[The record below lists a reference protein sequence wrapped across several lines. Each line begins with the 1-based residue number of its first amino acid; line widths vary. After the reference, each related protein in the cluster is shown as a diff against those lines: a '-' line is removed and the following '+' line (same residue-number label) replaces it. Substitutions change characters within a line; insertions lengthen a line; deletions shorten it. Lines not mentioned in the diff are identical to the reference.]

1 MPFILTYIRTHFI
14 DVIKHAAI
22 VILVICS
29 MTDANAQQE
38 LQKKYKD
45 SIRKLKS
52 QKDFSTRDTLY
63 IDLLNELGS
72 QLRYYNT
79 DSLLL
84 LSKEALQLSIDS
96 GYKEGECRSRLRL
109 GDYFSDK
116 GDSDKAIYNYKVGH
130 EIAKELGNKDLSL
143 RIINNLAGE
152 NAYKG
157 DYAHALT
164 GYLEAI
170 EIAEEID
177 DKKMLSIMNEN
188 IANLYA
194 SQKDYEQSLDF
205 YKKVKKINGELG
217 NEIIIAETLSNL
229 ASVYAD
235 MGKLDYA
242 MFNINSSVGIFE
254 KHKIIDWLAFTYE
267 IKGKIYLKE
276 NKYKWA
282 LYWYNQSELLH
293 RSLDDDRGKIDL
305 YNGMAEA
312 YLGQGKDSISEKIAL
327 QAYAISDRIQ
337 FMEGTQKCAYTL
349 YRINKNK
356 KNYSEALNFHELYQ
370 KLSDTLSRNENKK
383 SLTMLK
389 TKTEYDKQKQT
400 LIAENEK
407 ALAQQQRYIIAA
419 LAILVVFIII
429 IILVYRA
436 EKIQKRL
443 NKELEAKKEILE
455 KRESE
460 LQDSNETKTKLFSI
474 IGHDLRGPV
483 GALQELLRLYSDGDI
498 ETDEF
503 LEFVPKLREDVDH
516 ISFTLNNLLS
526 WGHTQMNGAV
536 TKPSLMALESLVSE
550 NIKLLSEIAKKK
562 SIKIVSELV
571 ENTLTWSDSNQ
582 IDIVVRN
589 LISNALKFTPQNGMI
604 TISARERDNL
614 WEVSIKDT
622 GVGMDKITVKN
633 LFEKNSNITTYG
645 TANEKGTGL
654 GLALCKEMVEKN
666 GGSIWVESA
675 LRKGSCFFFTLPKR
689 EKSYSQAV

>member
-1 MPFILTYIRTHFI
+1 MPLILTYIRKLCNVCMAYV
-14 DVIKHAAI
+14 VIAI
-22 VILVICS
+22 LILCGIQN
-29 MTDANAQQE
+29 TYGQQNK
-38 LQKKYKD
+38 QKQLKD
-45 SIRKLKS
+45 SIRVLRAKKN
-52 QKDFSTRDTLY
+52 FSSKDTLY
-63 IDLLNELGS
+63 IDLLNKLGS
-72 QLRYYNT
+72 ELRYYNT

-84 LSKEALQLSIDS
+84 LSKEALQLSIES
-96 GYKEGECRSRLRL
+96 GYRAGECRSRLRM
-109 GDYFSDK
+109 GDYYSDK
-116 GDSDKAIYNYKVGH
+116 GDSDKAISFYSVGH
-130 EIAKELGNKDLSL
+130 EIAEELGNKDLSL

-157 DYAHALT
+157 DYASALT
-164 GYLEAI
+164 GYLHAI
-170 EIAEEID
+170 EIAEEIGN
-177 DKKMLSIMNEN
+177 KTMLSIMNEN

-194 SQKDYEQSLDF
+194 SQKDYAQSLDF

-217 NEIIIAETLSNL
+217 DEVIMAETLGNL
-229 ASVYAD
+229 SSVYAD

-242 MFNINSSVGIFE
+242 MFNINKSIAIFE
-254 KHKIIDWLAFTYE
+254 KHKILDWLAFTYE
-267 IKGKIYLKE
+267 IKGKVYLKE

-282 LYWYNQSELLH
+282 LFWYNQSEMLH
-293 RSLDDDRGKIDL
+293 KDLDDDRGKIDL

-312 YLGQGKDSISEKIAL
+312 FLGQGKDSISENFAKK
-327 QAYAISDRIQ
+327 AYEISDRIQ
-337 FMEGTQKCAYTL
+337 FLEGTQKCAYTL

-356 KNYSEALNFHELYQ
+356 KSYVNALKFHELYQ

-389 TKTEYDKQKQT
+389 TKTEYDNQKHL
-400 LIAENEK
+400 LIEENEK
-407 ALAQQQRYIIAA
+407 ALAEQQRYVNAA
-419 LAILVVFIII
+419 LVILMIFMIVTYVVH
-429 IILVYRA
+429 RGQ
-436 EKIQKRL
+436 KIQKHL
-443 NKELEAKKEILE
+443 NSELKAKQVILE
-455 KRESE
+455 KREVE
-460 LQDSNETKTKLFSI
+460 LENSNETKTKLFSI

-483 GALQELLRLYSDGDI
+483 GALQELLRLYSDGDVDT
-498 ETDEF
+498 EEF

-550 NIKLLSEIAKKK
+550 NINLLSEIAKKK
-562 SIKIVSELV
+562 SIKIVSELT

-604 TISARERDNL
+604 TISARERDDL

-645 TANEKGTGL
+645 TNNEKGTGL
-654 GLALCKEMVEKN
+654 GLSLCKEMVEKN

>member
-1 MPFILTYIRTHFI
+1 MPFILTYIRTHCT
-14 DVIKHAAI
+14 DVIKHAAFI
-22 VILVICS
+22 ILIICS
-29 MTDANAQQE
+29 ITDTNAQQE
-38 LQKKYKD
+38 IQKKYKD
-45 SIRKLKS
+45 SIRELRS
-52 QKDFSTRDTLY
+52 QKDFTPKDSIY
-63 IDLLNELGS
+63 IDLLSNLGYH
-72 QLRYYNT
+72 LRYYNT

-84 LSKEALQLSIDS
+84 LSNETLQLSIDS
-96 GYKEGECRSRLRL
+96 GYKEGESKSRLRL
-109 GDYFSDK
+109 GDYYSDK
-116 GDSDKAIYNYKVGH
+116 GDSDNAIFNYTAGLD
-130 EIAKELGNKDLSL
+130 IAEELGNKDLSL
-143 RIINNLAGE
+143 RIMNNLASE

-164 GYLEAI
+164 GYLKAI
-170 EIAEEID
+170 EIAEEIGN
-177 DKKMLSIMNEN
+177 KKMLSIMNEN

-217 NEIIIAETLSNL
+217 NEVIIAETLSNL
-229 ASVYAD
+229 ASTYAD

-242 MFNINSSVGIFE
+242 MFNINKSLAIFE

-276 NKYKWA
+276 NKFKWA
-282 LYWYNQSELLH
+282 LYWYNQSEMLH
-293 RSLDDDRGKIDL
+293 RVLDDDRGKIDL
-305 YNGMAEA
+305 FNGMAEA
-312 YLGQGKDSISEKIAL
+312 YLGQGKDSISEKFAH
-327 QAYAISDRIQ
+327 QAYEISDRIQ

-356 KNYSEALNFHELYQ
+356 NNYSQALGFHELYQ
-370 KLSDTLSRNENKK
+370 TLSDTLSRNENNK
-383 SLTMLK
+383 SLTMLN
-389 TKTEYDKQKQT
+389 TKMEYDQQK
-400 LIAENEK
+400 LILIEENDK
-407 ALAQQQRYIIAA
+407 ALAKQERYIKAA
-419 LAILVVFIII
+419 LAILLVFIVI

-443 NKELEAKKEILE
+443 NKELKVKKEILE

-503 LEFVPKLREDVDH
+503 LEFVPKLKEDVNH

-562 SIKIVSELV
+562 SIKIVSELT

-582 IDIVVRN
+582 IDIVIRN

-604 TISARERDNL
+604 TISARERENL
-614 WEVSIKDT
+614 WEVSIRDT

-645 TANEKGTGL
+645 TDNEKGTGL
-654 GLALCKEMVEKN
+654 GLSLCKEMVEKN
-666 GGSIWVESA
+666 GGNIWVESA
-675 LRKGSCFFFTLPKR
+675 LRKGSSFFFTLPKR
-689 EKSYSQAV
+689 EKSYSKAV

>member
-1 MPFILTYIRTHFI
+1 MPFILTYIRKHFI

-22 VILVICS
+22 VILIICS
-29 MTDANAQQE
+29 ITDAYAQQE

-45 SIRKLKS
+45 SIRELRAH
-52 QKDFSTRDTLY
+52 KDFSKKDTLY

-116 GDSDKAIYNYKVGH
+116 GDSDKAIYNYEVAH
-130 EIAKELGNKDLSL
+130 EIAKEHGNKDLSL

-157 DYAHALT
+157 NYAHALT

-177 DKKMLSIMNEN
+177 DKEMLSIMNEN

-293 RSLDDDRGKIDL
+293 RDLDDNRGKIDL

-356 KNYSEALNFHELYQ
+356 KNYSEALSFHELYQ

-400 LIAENEK
+400 LIEENEK

-483 GALQELLRLYSDGDI
+483 GALQELLRLYADGDI

-526 WGHTQMNGAV
+526 WGHTQMNGSV
-536 TKPSLMALESLVSE
+536 TKPSIMALESLVSE

-666 GGSIWVESA
+666 GGNIWVESA

>member
-1 MPFILTYIRTHFI
+1 MPFILTYIRTHCI
-14 DVIKHAAI
+14 DVIKYAAI

-29 MTDANAQQE
+29 ITDANAQQE

-45 SIRKLKS
+45 SIRQLRS
-52 QKDFSTRDTLY
+52 HKDFSTKDTLY

-72 QLRYYNT
+72 QLRYYDT

-116 GDSDKAIYNYKVGH
+116 GDSDKAIYNYEVGH

-293 RSLDDDRGKIDL
+293 SDLDDDRGKIDL

-400 LIAENEK
+400 LIEENEK

-443 NKELEAKKEILE
+443 NKELEVKKEILE

-483 GALQELLRLYSDGDI
+483 GALQELLRLYADGDI

>member
-1 MPFILTYIRTHFI
+1 MPLILTYIRTHYKDI
-14 DVIKHAAI
+14 IKRAAI

-29 MTDANAQQE
+29 ISNANAQQE
-38 LQKKYKD
+38 LQKKYID
-45 SIRKLKS
+45 SIRELRS
-52 QKDFSTRDTLY
+52 RKDFSPKDTVY
-63 IDLLNELGS
+63 IDLLSDLGH

-79 DSLLL
+79 DSLFI
-84 LSKEALQLSIDS
+84 LSNEVLQLSVDS
-96 GYKEGECRSRLRL
+96 GYKEGESKARLRL
-109 GDYFSDK
+109 GDYYSDK
-116 GDSDKAIYNYKVGH
+116 GDADNAIFNYTASLD
-130 EIAKELGNKDLSL
+130 IAKELGNKNLSL
-143 RIINNLAGE
+143 RIMNNLASE

-157 DYAHALT
+157 DYALALT
-164 GYLEAI
+164 GYLNAI
-170 EIAEEID
+170 EIADEIGN
-177 DKKMLSIMNEN
+177 KKMLSIMNEN

-194 SQKDYEQSLDF
+194 SQKDFEQSLDF

-217 NEIIIAETLSNL
+217 DEVIMAETLGNL
-229 ASVYAD
+229 ASTYAD
-235 MGKLDYA
+235 MGNLDYA
-242 MFNINSSVGIFE
+242 MFNINKSLAIFE

-293 RSLDDDRGKIDL
+293 KDLDADRDKIDL
-305 YNGMAEA
+305 FNGMAEA
-312 YLGQGKDSISEKIAL
+312 YLGQGKDSISENIAL
-327 QAYAISDRIQ
+327 RAYEISDRIQ

-356 KNYSEALNFHELYQ
+356 KNFDQALKYHELYQ
-370 KLSDTLSRNENKK
+370 TLSDTLSRNENKK

-389 TKTEYDKQKQT
+389 TQTEYDLQKQL
-400 LIAENEK
+400 LIEENDK
-407 ALAQQQRYIIAA
+407 ALAKQQRYIIAA
-419 LAILVVFIII
+419 FSILVVFMIII
-429 IILVYRA
+429 VLVYRA
-436 EKIQKRL
+436 ENIQKRL
-443 NKELEAKKEILE
+443 NRELEAKKEILE

-460 LQDSNETKTKLFSI
+460 LQASNETKTKLFSI

-604 TISARERDNL
+604 TIAARERDNL
-614 WEVSIKDT
+614 WEVAIRDT

-645 TANEKGTGL
+645 TDNEKGTGL
-654 GLALCKEMVEKN
+654 GLSLCKEMVEKN

-689 EKSYSQAV
+689 EKSYSKAV

>member
-1 MPFILTYIRTHFI
+1 MPYNLTFNRPHCP
-14 DVIKHAAI
+14 DVIKRAAI
-22 VILVICS
+22 AMLIICS
-29 MTDANAQQE
+29 IANVAAQQE
-38 LQKKYKD
+38 IHQKYKD
-45 SIRKLKS
+45 SIRELRS
-52 QKDFSTRDTLY
+52 RKDFSPKDTVY
-63 IDLLNELGS
+63 IDLLSNLGY
-72 QLRYYNT
+72 QLRYYNS
-79 DSLLL
+79 DSLFL
-84 LSKEALQLSIDS
+84 LSNEALKLSKDS
-96 GYKEGECRSRLRL
+96 GYKEGESRARLRL
-109 GDYFSDK
+109 GDYYSDQ
-116 GDSDKAIYNYKVGH
+116 GDADNAIFNYTASLD
-130 EIAKELGNKDLSL
+130 IATELGNKNLSL
-143 RIINNLAGE
+143 RIMNNLASE

-164 GYLEAI
+164 GYLKAI
-170 EIAEEID
+170 EIAED
-177 DKKMLSIMNEN
+177 VGSKYMLSIMNEN

-194 SQKDYEQSLDF
+194 SQKDFDQSLDF

-217 NEIIIAETLSNL
+217 DEVIIAETLGNL
-229 ASVYAD
+229 ASTYAD

-242 MFNINSSVGIFE
+242 MFNINKSLAIFE
-254 KHKIIDWLAFTYE
+254 KHKILDWLAFTYE

-276 NKYKWA
+276 KKYKWA

-293 RSLDDDRGKIDL
+293 KELDDDRGKIDL
-305 YNGMAEA
+305 FNGMAEA
-312 YLGQGKDSISEKIAL
+312 YLGQGKDSISENFAL
-327 QAYAISDRIQ
+327 QAYEISDRIG

-349 YRINKNK
+349 YSINKNK
-356 KNYSEALNFHELYQ
+356 KNYAKALNFHELYQ

-389 TKTEYDKQKQT
+389 TQTEYNQQKQL
-400 LIAENEK
+400 LIEENDK
-407 ALAQQQRYIIAA
+407 ALAKQQRYITAA
-419 LAILVVFIII
+419 MAILIVFMIIT
-429 IILVYRA
+429 ILVYRA
-436 EKIQKRL
+436 EKIQKLL
-443 NKELEAKKEILE
+443 NKELELKKEALE
-455 KRESE
+455 KRETE
-460 LQDSNETKTKLFSI
+460 LEASNETKTKLFSI

-483 GALQELLRLYSDGDI
+483 GALQELLRLYSDGDM

-503 LEFVPKLREDVDH
+503 IEFVPKLREDVDH

-526 WGHTQMNGAV
+526 WGHTQMNGAI

-562 SIKIVSELV
+562 SIKIVSELA

-604 TISARERDNL
+604 TISARECDKL
-614 WEVSIKDT
+614 WEVSIRDT

-645 TANEKGTGL
+645 TNNEKGTGL
-654 GLALCKEMVEKN
+654 GLSLCKEMVEKN
-666 GGSIWVESA
+666 GGSIWVEST

>member
-1 MPFILTYIRTHFI
+1 MPLILTYIRTHCT
-14 DVIKHAAI
+14 DVFRYAAI
-22 VILVICS
+22 IILIICS
-29 MTDANAQQE
+29 IANTNAQQKI
-38 LQKKYKD
+38 QKKYED
-45 SIRKLKS
+45 SIREIRS
-52 QKDFSTRDTLY
+52 QKNFSPKDTLY
-63 IDLLNELGS
+63 IDLLSNLGY
-72 QLRYYNT
+72 QLRYYNA

-84 LSKEALQLSIDS
+84 LSNETLQLSIDS
-96 GYKEGECRSRLRL
+96 GYKEGESRSRLRL
-109 GDYFSDK
+109 GDYYSDK
-116 GDSDKAIYNYKVGH
+116 GDSETAISNYTAGLD
-130 EIAKELGNKDLSL
+130 IAKELGNKDLSL
-143 RIINNLAGE
+143 RIMNNLAGE

-170 EIAEEID
+170 EIAEEIGNI
-177 DKKMLSIMNEN
+177 KMLSIMNEN

-194 SQKDYEQSLDF
+194 SQKDYQQSLDF
-205 YKKVKKINGELG
+205 YKKVKKLNGQIG
-217 NEIIIAETLSNL
+217 DEIIIAETLSNL
-229 ASVYAD
+229 ASTYAD

-242 MFNINSSVGIFE
+242 MFNINKSVTIFE
-254 KHKIIDWLAFTYE
+254 KHKIIDWLAYTYE

-282 LYWYNQSELLH
+282 LYWYNQSEMLH
-293 RSLDDDRGKIDL
+293 RGLDDDRGKIDL
-305 YNGMAEA
+305 FNGMAEA
-312 YLGQGKDSISEKIAL
+312 YLGQGKDILSEDFAH
-327 QAYAISDRIQ
+327 QAYEISDRIQ
-337 FMEGTQKCAYTL
+337 FMEGNQKCAYTL

-356 KNYSEALNFHELYQ
+356 KNFSRALSFHELYQ
-370 KLSDTLSRNENKK
+370 KLSDSLSRNENKK

-389 TKTEYDKQKQT
+389 TKTEYDQQKQM
-400 LIAENEK
+400 LIEENEK

-419 LAILVVFIII
+419 LAILVVSIII
-429 IILVYRA
+429 TLLVYRA
-436 EKIQKRL
+436 EVIQKRL

-460 LQDSNETKTKLFSI
+460 LQESNETKTKLFSI

-483 GALQELLRLYSDGDI
+483 GALQELLRLYSDGDM
-498 ETDEF
+498 EADEF

-516 ISFTLNNLLS
+516 VSFTLNNLLS

-562 SIKIVSELV
+562 SIKIVSELT

-633 LFEKNSNITTYG
+633 LFVKNSNITTYG
-645 TANEKGTGL
+645 TDNEKGTGL
-654 GLALCKEMVEKN
+654 GLSLCKEMVEKN

-689 EKSYSQAV
+689 EKSYSKAV

>member
-419 LAILVVFIII
+419 LAILVVFIVI

>member
-1 MPFILTYIRTHFI
+1 MPLILTFIRTHCA
-14 DVIKHAAI
+14 DVIRHAFA
-22 VILVICS
+22 VILMICS
-29 MTDANAQQE
+29 IVNVAAQQE
-38 LQKKYKD
+38 IHKKYKD
-45 SIRKLKS
+45 SIRELRS
-52 QKDFSTRDTLY
+52 QKDFSPKDTVY
-63 IDLLNELGS
+63 IDLLSSLGY
-72 QLRYYNT
+72 QLRYYNS
-79 DSLLL
+79 DSLFL

-96 GYKEGECRSRLRL
+96 GYEEGESRARLRL
-109 GDYFSDK
+109 GDYYSDK
-116 GDSDKAIYNYKVGH
+116 GDADNAIFNYTASLD
-130 EIAKELGNKDLSL
+130 IATELGNKNLSL
-143 RIINNLAGE
+143 RIMNNLASE

-164 GYLEAI
+164 GYLKAI
-170 EIAEEID
+170 EIAEEVGN
-177 DKKMLSIMNEN
+177 KKMLSIMNEN

-194 SQKDYEQSLDF
+194 SQKDFEQSLDF

-217 NEIIIAETLSNL
+217 DEVIIAETLGNL
-229 ASVYAD
+229 ASTYAD

-242 MFNINSSVGIFE
+242 MFNINKSLAIFE
-254 KHKIIDWLAFTYE
+254 KHKILDWLAFTYE

-293 RSLDDDRGKIDL
+293 KELDDHRGKIDL
-305 YNGMAEA
+305 FNGMAEA
-312 YLGQGKDSISEKIAL
+312 YLGQGKDSISENFAL
-327 QAYAISDRIQ
+327 NAYEISDRIQ

-349 YRINKNK
+349 YSINKNK
-356 KNYSEALNFHELYQ
+356 KNYAQALNFHELYQ

-389 TKTEYDKQKQT
+389 TQTEYNQQKKL
-400 LIAENEK
+400 LIEENDK
-407 ALAQQQRYIIAA
+407 ALAKQQRYITAA
-419 LAILVVFIII
+419 MAILVVFMIIT
-429 IILVYRA
+429 ILVYRA

-443 NKELEAKKEILE
+443 NTELELKKEVLE

-460 LQDSNETKTKLFSI
+460 LEASNETKTKLFSI

-503 LEFVPKLREDVDH
+503 LEFVPKLKEDVDH

-562 SIKIVSELV
+562 SIKIVSELA

-582 IDIVVRN
+582 IDIVIRN

-604 TISARERDNL
+604 TISARERDKL
-614 WEVSIKDT
+614 WEVSIRDT

-645 TANEKGTGL
+645 TDNEKGTGL
-654 GLALCKEMVEKN
+654 GLSLCKEMVEKN

-675 LRKGSCFFFTLPKR
+675 LRKGSSFFFTLPKR
-689 EKSYSQAV
+689 EKSYSRAV

>member
-1 MPFILTYIRTHFI
+1 MPLFLTYIRKLCNVCMTY
-14 DVIKHAAI
+14 I
-22 VILVICS
+22 VIAILLLCGNQN
-29 MTDANAQQE
+29 TYGQ
-38 LQKKYKD
+38 QKKQEELKD
-45 SIRKLKS
+45 SIR
-52 QKDFSTRDTLY
+52 DFRANKNFSPKDTLY
-63 IDLLNELGS
+63 IDLLNKLGS
-72 QLRYYNT
+72 ELRYYNT

-84 LSKEALQLSIDS
+84 LSEEALQLSLES
-96 GYKEGECRSRLRL
+96 GYREGECRSRLRL
-109 GDYFSDK
+109 GDYYSDK
-116 GDSDKAIYNYKVGH
+116 GDSDKAISYYAAGH
-130 EIAKELGNKDLSL
+130 EIAEELGNKDLSL

-157 DYAHALT
+157 DYASALT
-164 GYLEAI
+164 GYLQGI
-170 EIAEEID
+170 EIAEEIGNQS
-177 DKKMLSIMNEN
+177 MLSIMNEN

-194 SQKDYEQSLDF
+194 SQKDYTQSLDF

-217 NEIIIAETLSNL
+217 DEVIMAETLSNL

-242 MFNINSSVGIFE
+242 MFNINKSIAIFE
-254 KHKIIDWLAFTYE
+254 KHKILDWLAFTYE
-267 IKGKIYLKE
+267 IKGKVYLKE

-282 LYWYNQSELLH
+282 LYWYNQSEMLH
-293 RSLDDDRGKIDL
+293 KNLDDDRGKIDL
-305 YNGMAEA
+305 FNGMAEA
-312 YLGQGKDSISEKIAL
+312 FLGQGKDSISENFAQ
-327 QAYAISDRIQ
+327 QAYEISDRIQ
-337 FMEGTQKCAYTL
+337 FLEGTQKCAFTL

-356 KNYSEALNFHELYQ
+356 KSYVNALKFHELYQ
-370 KLSDTLSRNENKK
+370 QLSDTLSRNENKK

-389 TKTEYDKQKQT
+389 TKTEYDNQKQM
-400 LIAENEK
+400 LIEENEK
-407 ALAQQQRYIIAA
+407 ALAEQQRYVNAA
-419 LAILVVFIII
+419 LVILMIFMVVTY
-429 IILVYRA
+429 VVHRGQ
-436 EKIQKRL
+436 KIQKHL
-443 NKELEAKKEILE
+443 NSELQAKQVILE
-455 KRESE
+455 KREIE
-460 LQDSNETKTKLFSI
+460 LENSNETKTKLFSI

-498 ETDEF
+498 DTEEF
-503 LEFVPKLREDVDH
+503 LEFVPKLKEDVDH

-562 SIKIVSELV
+562 SIKIVSELT

-645 TANEKGTGL
+645 TNNEKGTGL
-654 GLALCKEMVEKN
+654 GLSLCKEMVEKN

>member
-1 MPFILTYIRTHFI
+1 MPLILTCIRTLCTA
-14 DVIKHAAI
+14 VTKYAA
-22 VILVICS
+22 VVMLLLCG
-29 MTDANAQQE
+29 MTGVEAQQKVQE
-38 LQKKYKD
+38 KIKD
-45 SIRKLKS
+45 SIRELRG
-52 QKDFSTRDTLY
+52 QTNFSPKDTLH
-63 IDLLNELGS
+63 IDLLNDLGA

-96 GYKEGECRSRLRL
+96 GYKEGECNSRLRL
-109 GDYFSDK
+109 GDYYSDK
-116 GDSDKAIYNYKVGH
+116 GDTENAICNYTAGL
-130 EIAKELGNKDLSL
+130 EIAKELGNKKLSL

-177 DKKMLSIMNEN
+177 EKKMLSIMNEN

-194 SQKDYEQSLDF
+194 TQKDYNQSLDF
-205 YKKVKKINGELG
+205 FKRVTKINEELG
-217 NEIIIAETLSNL
+217 DEIIVAETLSNM

-242 MFNINSSVGIFE
+242 MFNINKSIAIFE
-254 KHKIIDWLAFTYE
+254 KHKILDWLAFSYE
-267 IKGKIYLKE
+267 IKGKVYLKE
-276 NKYKWA
+276 NKYEWA
-282 LYWYNQSELLH
+282 LFWYNQGELLH
-293 RSLDDDRGKIDL
+293 KELDDPRSKIDL
-305 YNGMAEA
+305 FNGMAEA
-312 YLGQGKDSISEKIAL
+312 YLGQNKDSISEIFAER
-327 QAYAISDRIQ
+327 AYEISDRIQ
-337 FMEGTQKCAYTL
+337 FLEGTQKCAYTL
-349 YRINKNK
+349 YRVNKNK
-356 KNYSEALNFHELYQ
+356 KNYVKALGYHELYQ

-389 TKTEYDKQKQT
+389 TKIEYDKQKQM
-400 LIAENEK
+400 LIEENEK
-407 ALAQQQRYIIAA
+407 ALAEQQKYIMVA
-419 LAILVVFIII
+419 LLILVVFMVITF
-429 IILVYRA
+429 LVHRGQ
-436 EKIQKRL
+436 KIQKRL
-443 NKELEAKKEILE
+443 NKELEFKKEILE
-455 KRESE
+455 KRETE

-483 GALQELLRLYSDGDI
+483 GALQELLRLYSDGDV
-498 ETDEF
+498 EGEEF

-536 TKPSLMALESLVSE
+536 TKPSIMALETLVSD

-562 SIKIVSELV
+562 SIKIVSELT

-582 IDIVVRN
+582 IDIVIRN

-604 TISARERDNL
+604 TISACERDNL

-622 GVGMDKITVKN
+622 GVGMDKITVRN

-645 TANEKGTGL
+645 TNNEKGTGL
-654 GLALCKEMVEKN
+654 GLSLCKEMVEKN
-666 GGSIWVESA
+666 GGTIWVDSA
-675 LRKGSCFFFTLPKR
+675 LRKGSCFSFTLPKG
-689 EKSYSQAV
+689 EKSYSKAV

>member
-293 RSLDDDRGKIDL
+293 RSLDDYRGKIDL

-400 LIAENEK
+400 LIEENEK

-419 LAILVVFIII
+419 LAILV
-429 IILVYRA
+429 
-436 EKIQKRL
+436 
-443 NKELEAKKEILE
+443 
-455 KRESE
+455 
-460 LQDSNETKTKLFSI
+460 
-474 IGHDLRGPV
+474 
-483 GALQELLRLYSDGDI
+483 
-498 ETDEF
+498 
-503 LEFVPKLREDVDH
+503 
-516 ISFTLNNLLS
+516 
-526 WGHTQMNGAV
+526 
-536 TKPSLMALESLVSE
+536 
-550 NIKLLSEIAKKK
+550 
-562 SIKIVSELV
+562 
-571 ENTLTWSDSNQ
+571 
-582 IDIVVRN
+582 
-589 LISNALKFTPQNGMI
+589 
-604 TISARERDNL
+604 
-614 WEVSIKDT
+614 
-622 GVGMDKITVKN
+622 
-633 LFEKNSNITTYG
+633 
-645 TANEKGTGL
+645 
-654 GLALCKEMVEKN
+654 
-666 GGSIWVESA
+666 
-675 LRKGSCFFFTLPKR
+675 
-689 EKSYSQAV
+689 

>member
-1 MPFILTYIRTHFI
+1 MPYNLTFNRPHCP
-14 DVIKHAAI
+14 DVIKRAAI
-22 VILVICS
+22 AMLIICS
-29 MTDANAQQE
+29 IANVAAQQE
-38 LQKKYKD
+38 IHQKYKD
-45 SIRKLKS
+45 SIRELRS
-52 QKDFSTRDTLY
+52 RKDFSPKDTVY
-63 IDLLNELGS
+63 IDLLSNLGY
-72 QLRYYNT
+72 QLRYYNS
-79 DSLLL
+79 DSLFL
-84 LSKEALQLSIDS
+84 LSNEALKLSKDS
-96 GYKEGECRSRLRL
+96 GYKEGESRARLRL
-109 GDYFSDK
+109 GDYYSDQ
-116 GDSDKAIYNYKVGH
+116 GDADNAIFNYTASLD
-130 EIAKELGNKDLSL
+130 IATELGNKNLSL
-143 RIINNLAGE
+143 RIMNNLASE

-164 GYLEAI
+164 GYLKAI
-170 EIAEEID
+170 EIAED
-177 DKKMLSIMNEN
+177 VGSKYMLSIMNEN

-194 SQKDYEQSLDF
+194 SQKDFDQSLDF

-217 NEIIIAETLSNL
+217 DEVIMAETLGNL
-229 ASVYAD
+229 ASTYAD

-242 MFNINSSVGIFE
+242 MFNINKSLAIFE
-254 KHKIIDWLAFTYE
+254 KHKILDWLAFTYE

-276 NKYKWA
+276 KKYKWA

-293 RSLDDDRGKIDL
+293 KELDDDRGKIDL
-305 YNGMAEA
+305 FNGMAEA
-312 YLGQGKDSISEKIAL
+312 YLGQGKDSISENFAL
-327 QAYAISDRIQ
+327 QAYEISDRIG

-349 YRINKNK
+349 YSINKNK
-356 KNYSEALNFHELYQ
+356 KNYAKALNFHELYQ

-389 TKTEYDKQKQT
+389 TQTEYNQQKQL
-400 LIAENEK
+400 LIEENDK
-407 ALAQQQRYIIAA
+407 ALAKQQRYITAA
-419 LAILVVFIII
+419 MAILIVFMIITM
-429 IILVYRA
+429 LVYRA
-436 EKIQKRL
+436 EKIQKLL
-443 NKELEAKKEILE
+443 NKELELKKEALE
-455 KRESE
+455 KRETE
-460 LQDSNETKTKLFSI
+460 LEASNETKTKLFSI

-483 GALQELLRLYSDGDI
+483 GALQELLRLYSDGDM

-503 LEFVPKLREDVDH
+503 IEFVPKLREDVDH

-526 WGHTQMNGAV
+526 WGHTQMNGAI

-562 SIKIVSELV
+562 SIKIVSELA

-604 TISARERDNL
+604 TISARECDKL
-614 WEVSIKDT
+614 WEVSIRDT

-645 TANEKGTGL
+645 TNNEKGTGL
-654 GLALCKEMVEKN
+654 GLSLCKEMVEKN
-666 GGSIWVESA
+666 GGSIWVEST

>member
-1 MPFILTYIRTHFI
+1 MPLILTYIRTHCT

-22 VILVICS
+22 ALLFICS
-29 MTDANAQQE
+29 ITNANAQQE
-38 LQKKYKD
+38 IQKKYKD
-45 SIRKLKS
+45 SIRELRS
-52 QKDFSTRDTLY
+52 QKNFSPKDTLY
-63 IDLLNELGS
+63 IDLLSNLGY

-84 LSKEALQLSIDS
+84 LSNETLQLSIDS
-96 GYKEGECRSRLRL
+96 GYKEGESRARLRL
-109 GDYFSDK
+109 GDYYSDK
-116 GDSDKAIYNYKVGH
+116 GDSDNAIFNYTAGLD
-130 EIAKELGNKDLSL
+130 IAKELGNKDLSL
-143 RIINNLAGE
+143 RIMNNLAGE

-164 GYLEAI
+164 GYLKAI
-170 EIAEEID
+170 EIAEEIGNN
-177 DKKMLSIMNEN
+177 KMLSIMNEN

-217 NEIIIAETLSNL
+217 NEVIMAETLSNL
-229 ASVYAD
+229 ASTYAD

-242 MFNINSSVGIFE
+242 MFNINKSLAIFE

-282 LYWYNQSELLH
+282 LYWYNQSEMLH
-293 RSLDDDRGKIDL
+293 KDLDADRDKIDL
-305 YNGMAEA
+305 FNGMAEA
-312 YLGQGKDSISEKIAL
+312 YLGQGRDSLSENFAHR
-327 QAYAISDRIQ
+327 AYEISDRIQ

-356 KNYSEALNFHELYQ
+356 KNYSQALSFHELYQ

-389 TKTEYDKQKQT
+389 TKTQYDKQKQM
-400 LIAENEK
+400 LIEENEK
-407 ALAQQQRYIIAA
+407 ALAKQERYIIAA
-419 LAILVVFIII
+419 LVILVVSIII
-429 IILVYRA
+429 TLLVYRA
-436 EKIQKRL
+436 EVIQKRL
-443 NKELEAKKEILE
+443 NKELEGKKEILE

-460 LQDSNETKTKLFSI
+460 LQESNETKTKLFSI

-516 ISFTLNNLLS
+516 VSFTLNNLLS

-550 NIKLLSEIAKKK
+550 NIKLLSEVAKKK
-562 SIKIVSELV
+562 SIKIVSELT

-604 TISARERDNL
+604 RISARERDNL
-614 WEVSIKDT
+614 WEVAIRDT

-645 TANEKGTGL
+645 TDNEKGTGL
-654 GLALCKEMVEKN
+654 GLSICKEMVEKN

-689 EKSYSQAV
+689 EKSYSKAV

>member
-1 MPFILTYIRTHFI
+1 MPLILTYIRTHCT
-14 DVIKHAAI
+14 DVFRYVAI
-22 VILVICS
+22 IILIICS
-29 MTDANAQQE
+29 IANTNAQQE
-38 LQKKYKD
+38 IQKKYED
-45 SIRKLKS
+45 SIREIRS
-52 QKDFSTRDTLY
+52 QKNFSPKDTLY
-63 IDLLNELGS
+63 IDLLSNLGS
-72 QLRYYNT
+72 QLRYYNA

-84 LSKEALQLSIDS
+84 LSNETLQLSIDS
-96 GYKEGECRSRLRL
+96 GYKEGESRSRLRL
-109 GDYFSDK
+109 GDYYSDK
-116 GDSDKAIYNYKVGH
+116 GDSETAISNYTAGLD
-130 EIAKELGNKDLSL
+130 IAKELGNKDLSL
-143 RIINNLAGE
+143 RIMNNLAGE

-170 EIAEEID
+170 EIAEEIGNI
-177 DKKMLSIMNEN
+177 KMLSIMNEN

-194 SQKDYEQSLDF
+194 SQKDYQQSLDF
-205 YKKVKKINGELG
+205 YKKVKKLNGQIG
-217 NEIIIAETLSNL
+217 DEIIIAETLSNL
-229 ASVYAD
+229 ASTYAD

-242 MFNINSSVGIFE
+242 MFNINKSVTIFE
-254 KHKIIDWLAFTYE
+254 KHKIIDWLAYTYE

-282 LYWYNQSELLH
+282 LYWYNQSEMLH
-293 RSLDDDRGKIDL
+293 RGLDDDRGKIDL
-305 YNGMAEA
+305 FNGMAEA
-312 YLGQGKDSISEKIAL
+312 YLGQGKDILSENFAH
-327 QAYAISDRIQ
+327 QAYEISDRIQ
-337 FMEGTQKCAYTL
+337 FMEGNQKCAYTL

-356 KNYSEALNFHELYQ
+356 KNFSRALSFHELYQ
-370 KLSDTLSRNENKK
+370 KLSDSLSRNENKK

-389 TKTEYDKQKQT
+389 TKTEYDQQKQM
-400 LIAENEK
+400 LIEENEK

-419 LAILVVFIII
+419 LAILVVSIII
-429 IILVYRA
+429 TLLVYRA
-436 EKIQKRL
+436 EVIQKRL

-460 LQDSNETKTKLFSI
+460 LQESNETKTKLFSI

-483 GALQELLRLYSDGDI
+483 GALQELLRLYSDGDM
-498 ETDEF
+498 EADEF

-516 ISFTLNNLLS
+516 VSFTLNNLLS

-562 SIKIVSELV
+562 SIKIVSELT

-633 LFEKNSNITTYG
+633 LFVKNSNITTYG
-645 TANEKGTGL
+645 TDNEKGTGL
-654 GLALCKEMVEKN
+654 GLSLCKEMVEKN

-689 EKSYSQAV
+689 EKSYSKAV

>member
-29 MTDANAQQE
+29 ITDANAQQE

-45 SIRKLKS
+45 SIRKLRS

-419 LAILVVFIII
+419 LAILVVFIVI

>member
-1 MPFILTYIRTHFI
+1 MPLILTYIRTHCT

-22 VILVICS
+22 AILIICS
-29 MTDANAQQE
+29 IANTNAQQE
-38 LQKKYKD
+38 VQKKYKD
-45 SIRKLKS
+45 SIRELRS
-52 QKDFSTRDTLY
+52 QKNFSPKDTLY
-63 IDLLNELGS
+63 IDLLSNLGY

-84 LSKEALQLSIDS
+84 LSNETLQLSIDS
-96 GYKEGECRSRLRL
+96 GYKEGESRARLRL
-109 GDYFSDK
+109 GDYYSDK
-116 GDSDKAIYNYKVGH
+116 GDSDNAIFNYTAGLD
-130 EIAKELGNKDLSL
+130 IAKELGNKDLSL
-143 RIINNLAGE
+143 RIMNNLAGE

-164 GYLEAI
+164 GYLKAI
-170 EIAEEID
+170 EIAEEIGNN
-177 DKKMLSIMNEN
+177 KMLSIMNEN

-217 NEIIIAETLSNL
+217 NEVIMAETLSNL
-229 ASVYAD
+229 ASTYAD

-242 MFNINSSVGIFE
+242 MFNINKSLAIFE

-282 LYWYNQSELLH
+282 LYWYNQSEMLH
-293 RSLDDDRGKIDL
+293 KDLDADRDKIDL
-305 YNGMAEA
+305 FNGMAEA
-312 YLGQGKDSISEKIAL
+312 YLGQGRDSLSENFAHR
-327 QAYAISDRIQ
+327 AYEISDRIQ

-356 KNYSEALNFHELYQ
+356 KNYSQALSFHELYQ

-389 TKTEYDKQKQT
+389 TKTQYDKQKQM
-400 LIAENEK
+400 LIEENEK
-407 ALAQQQRYIIAA
+407 ALAKQERYIIAA
-419 LAILVVFIII
+419 LVILVVSIII
-429 IILVYRA
+429 TLLVYRA
-436 EKIQKRL
+436 EVIQKRL
-443 NKELEAKKEILE
+443 NKELEGKKEILE

-460 LQDSNETKTKLFSI
+460 LQESNETKTKLFSI

-516 ISFTLNNLLS
+516 VSFTLNNLLS

-550 NIKLLSEIAKKK
+550 NIKLLSEVAKKK
-562 SIKIVSELV
+562 SIKIVSELT

-604 TISARERDNL
+604 TISARERGNL

-645 TANEKGTGL
+645 TDNEKGTGL
-654 GLALCKEMVEKN
+654 GLSLCKEMVEKN

-689 EKSYSQAV
+689 EKSYSKAV

>member
-1 MPFILTYIRTHFI
+1 MPLILIYIRTYCT
-14 DVIKHAAI
+14 DVIKHAAM
-22 VILVICS
+22 VILIICS
-29 MTDANAQQE
+29 ITNTNAQQE
-38 LQKKYKD
+38 IQKKYKD
-45 SIRKLKS
+45 SIRELRS
-52 QKDFSTRDTLY
+52 QKNFSPKDTLY
-63 IDLLNELGS
+63 IDLLSNLGY
-72 QLRYYNT
+72 QLRYYNA

-84 LSKEALQLSIDS
+84 LSSETLQLSIDS
-96 GYKEGECRSRLRL
+96 GYKEGESRSRLRL
-109 GDYFSDK
+109 GDYYSDK
-116 GDSDKAIYNYKVGH
+116 GDSEKAIFNYTAGLN
-130 EIAKELGNKDLSL
+130 IAKELGNKDLSL
-143 RIINNLAGE
+143 RIMNNLAGE

-170 EIAEEID
+170 EIAEEIGN
-177 DKKMLSIMNEN
+177 KKMLSIMNEN

-194 SQKDYEQSLDF
+194 SQKDYQQSLDF
-205 YKKVKKINGELG
+205 YKKVKKINGQLG
-217 NEIIIAETLSNL
+217 NEVIMAETLSNL

-242 MFNINSSVGIFE
+242 MFNINKSVTIFE
-254 KHKIIDWLAFTYE
+254 KHKIIDWLAYTYE
-267 IKGKIYLKE
+267 IKGKVYLKE

-282 LYWYNQSELLH
+282 LYWYNQSEMLH
-293 RSLDDDRGKIDL
+293 RDLDDDRGKIDL
-305 YNGMAEA
+305 FNGMGEA
-312 YLGQGKDSISEKIAL
+312 YLGQGKDSLSEYFAH
-327 QAYAISDRIQ
+327 QAYEISDRIQ

-356 KNYSEALNFHELYQ
+356 KNFSRALNFHELYQ

-383 SLTMLK
+383 SLTLLK
-389 TKTEYDKQKQT
+389 TKTEYDQQKQI
-400 LIAENEK
+400 LIEENNK

-419 LAILVVFIII
+419 LAILLVFIII
-429 IILVYRA
+429 ILLVYRA
-436 EKIQKRL
+436 EVIQKRL

-460 LQDSNETKTKLFSI
+460 LQESNETKTKLFSI

-516 ISFTLNNLLS
+516 VSFTLNNLLS
-526 WGHTQMNGAV
+526 WGNTQMNGAV

-562 SIKIVSELV
+562 SIKIVSELT

-604 TISARERDNL
+604 RISAHERDNL
-614 WEVSIKDT
+614 WEVAIRDT

-645 TANEKGTGL
+645 TDNEKGTGL
-654 GLALCKEMVEKN
+654 GLSLCKEMVEKN

-689 EKSYSQAV
+689 EKSYSKAV

>member
-1 MPFILTYIRTHFI
+1 MPYNLTFNRPHCP
-14 DVIKHAAI
+14 DVIKRAAI
-22 VILVICS
+22 AMLIICS
-29 MTDANAQQE
+29 IANVAAQQE
-38 LQKKYKD
+38 IHQKYKD
-45 SIRKLKS
+45 SIRDLRS
-52 QKDFSTRDTLY
+52 RKDFSPKDTVY
-63 IDLLNELGS
+63 IDLLSNLGY
-72 QLRYYNT
+72 QLRYYNS
-79 DSLLL
+79 DSLFL
-84 LSKEALQLSIDS
+84 LSNEALKLSKDS
-96 GYKEGECRSRLRL
+96 GYKEGESRARLRL
-109 GDYFSDK
+109 GDYYSDQ
-116 GDSDKAIYNYKVGH
+116 GDADNAIFNYTASLD
-130 EIAKELGNKDLSL
+130 IATELGNKNLSL
-143 RIINNLAGE
+143 RIMNNLASE

-164 GYLEAI
+164 GYLKAI
-170 EIAEEID
+170 EIAED
-177 DKKMLSIMNEN
+177 VGSKYMLSIMNEN

-194 SQKDYEQSLDF
+194 SQKDFDQSLDF

-217 NEIIIAETLSNL
+217 DEVIIAETLGNL
-229 ASVYAD
+229 ASTYAD

-242 MFNINSSVGIFE
+242 MFNINKSLAIFE
-254 KHKIIDWLAFTYE
+254 KHKILDWLAFTYE

-276 NKYKWA
+276 KKYKWA

-293 RSLDDDRGKIDL
+293 KELDDDRGKIDL
-305 YNGMAEA
+305 FNGMAEA
-312 YLGQGKDSISEKIAL
+312 YLGQGKDSISENFAL
-327 QAYAISDRIQ
+327 QAYEISDRIG

-349 YRINKNK
+349 YSINKNK
-356 KNYSEALNFHELYQ
+356 KNYAKALNFHELYQ

-389 TKTEYDKQKQT
+389 TQTEYNQQKQL
-400 LIAENEK
+400 LIEENDK
-407 ALAQQQRYIIAA
+407 ALAKQQRYITAA
-419 LAILVVFIII
+419 MAILIVFMIIT
-429 IILVYRA
+429 ILVYRA
-436 EKIQKRL
+436 EKIQKLL
-443 NKELEAKKEILE
+443 NKELELKKEALE
-455 KRESE
+455 KRETE
-460 LQDSNETKTKLFSI
+460 LEASNETKTKLFSI

-483 GALQELLRLYSDGDI
+483 GALQELLRLYSDGDM

-503 LEFVPKLREDVDH
+503 IEFVPKLREDVDH

-526 WGHTQMNGAV
+526 WGHTQMNGAI

-562 SIKIVSELV
+562 SIKIVSELA

-604 TISARERDNL
+604 TISASERDKL
-614 WEVSIKDT
+614 WEVSIRDT

-645 TANEKGTGL
+645 TNNEKGTGL
-654 GLALCKEMVEKN
+654 GLSLCKEMVEKN
-666 GGSIWVESA
+666 GGSIWVEST

>member
-1 MPFILTYIRTHFI
+1 MPYTLTFNRTHCAN
-14 DVIKHAAI
+14 VIKRAAI
-22 VILVICS
+22 AMLLICS
-29 MTDANAQQE
+29 IANVVAQQE
-38 LQKKYKD
+38 IHQKYKD
-45 SIRKLKS
+45 SIRELRS
-52 QKDFSTRDTLY
+52 QKDFSPKDTVY
-63 IDLLNELGS
+63 IDLLSNLGY
-72 QLRYYNT
+72 QLRYYNS
-79 DSLLL
+79 DSLFL
-84 LSKEALQLSIDS
+84 LSNEALKLSKVS
-96 GYKEGECRSRLRL
+96 GYKEGESRARLRL
-109 GDYFSDK
+109 GDYYSDQ
-116 GDSDKAIYNYKVGH
+116 GDADNAIFNYTASLD
-130 EIAKELGNKDLSL
+130 IATELGNKNLSL
-143 RIINNLAGE
+143 RIMNNLASE

-164 GYLEAI
+164 GYLKAI
-170 EIAEEID
+170 EIAEEVGN
-177 DKKMLSIMNEN
+177 KNMLSIMNEN

-194 SQKDYEQSLDF
+194 SQKDFDQSLDF

-217 NEIIIAETLSNL
+217 DEVIIAETLGNL
-229 ASVYAD
+229 ASTYAD

-242 MFNINSSVGIFE
+242 MFNINKSLAIFE
-254 KHKIIDWLAFTYE
+254 KHKILDWLAYTYE

-293 RSLDDDRGKIDL
+293 KELDDDRGKIDL
-305 YNGMAEA
+305 FNGMAEA
-312 YLGQGKDSISEKIAL
+312 YLGQGKDSISENFAL
-327 QAYAISDRIQ
+327 QAYEISDRIG

-349 YRINKNK
+349 YSINKNK
-356 KNYSEALNFHELYQ
+356 KNYAKALNFHELYQ
-370 KLSDTLSRNENKK
+370 KLTDTLSRNENKK

-389 TKTEYDKQKQT
+389 TKTEYDQQKQ
-400 LIAENEK
+400 LLMEENDK
-407 ALAQQQRYIIAA
+407 ALAKQQRYITAA
-419 LAILVVFIII
+419 MAILIVFMIITV
-429 IILVYRA
+429 LVYRA
-436 EKIQKRL
+436 EKVQKRL
-443 NKELEAKKEILE
+443 NKELELKKEVLE

-460 LQDSNETKTKLFSI
+460 LEASNETKTKLFSI

-483 GALQELLRLYSDGDI
+483 GALQELLRLYSDGDM

-503 LEFVPKLREDVDH
+503 IEFVPKLREDVDH

-526 WGHTQMNGAV
+526 WGHTQMNGAI

-562 SIKIVSELV
+562 SIKIVSELA

-604 TISARERDNL
+604 TISAREHDKL
-614 WEVSIKDT
+614 WEVSIRDT

-633 LFEKNSNITTYG
+633 IFEKNSNITTYG
-645 TANEKGTGL
+645 TNNEKGTGL
-654 GLALCKEMVEKN
+654 GLSLCKEMVEKN
-666 GGSIWVESA
+666 GGSIWVEST

>member
-1 MPFILTYIRTHFI
+1 MTYIRTHCT
-14 DVIKHAAI
+14 DVIKHAA
-22 VILVICS
+22 LVIFIICS
-29 MTDANAQQE
+29 CINANAQQE

-45 SIRKLKS
+45 SIRELRS
-52 QKDFSTRDTLY
+52 HKDFSTKDTLY

-72 QLRYYNT
+72 QLRYYDT

-96 GYKEGECRSRLRL
+96 GYKEGESRSRLRL
-109 GDYFSDK
+109 GDFY
-116 GDSDKAIYNYKVGH
+116 SDKAIYNYKVGQ

-143 RIINNLAGE
+143 RILNNLAGE

-170 EIAEEID
+170 EIAQEIG

-194 SQKDYEQSLDF
+194 SQKDYKQSLDF
-205 YKKVKKINGELG
+205 YNKVKKINGELG
-217 NEIIIAETLSNL
+217 NEVIVAETLSNL

-242 MFNINSSVGIFE
+242 MFNINSSVAIFE
-254 KHKIIDWLAFTYE
+254 KHKILDWLAFTYE
-267 IKGKIYLKE
+267 IKGKVYLKE

-282 LYWYNQSELLH
+282 LYWYNQSEMLH
-293 RSLDDDRGKIDL
+293 RGLDDDRGKIDL
-305 YNGMAEA
+305 FNGMAEA
-312 YLGQGKDSISEKIAL
+312 YLGQGKDSLSENFAH
-327 QAYAISDRIQ
+327 QAYEISDRIQ

-349 YRINKNK
+349 YRINRNK
-356 KNYSEALNFHELYQ
+356 KNYAQALSFHELYQ

-383 SLTMLK
+383 SLTLLK
-389 TKTEYDKQKQT
+389 TKTEYDLQKQL
-400 LIAENEK
+400 LIEENEK
-407 ALAQQQRYIIAA
+407 ALAKQQRYIIAA
-419 LAILVVFIII
+419 LAILLVFLIIT
-429 IILVYRA
+429 ILVYRA
-436 EKIQKRL
+436 EVIQKRL
-443 NKELEAKKEILE
+443 NKELEAKKEVLE
-455 KRESE
+455 KRETE

-498 ETDEF
+498 ETEEF

-536 TKPSLMALESLVSE
+536 TKPSLMALESLVSD

-562 SIKIVSELV
+562 SIKIVSELT
-571 ENTLTWSDSNQ
+571 ENTLTWSDGNQ

-614 WEVSIKDT
+614 WEVAIRDT

-645 TANEKGTGL
+645 TENEKGTGL
-654 GLALCKEMVEKN
+654 GLSLCKEMVEKN

-689 EKSYSQAV
+689 EKSYSKAV